1 MLHQPIG
8 ASVMTQERE
17 TKVERLEVRLT
28 AATKTLLS
36 QAAQLRHTTITDF
49 LLSSAVRAAEETL
62 VSPRVFEITS
72 DQGWNT
78 LMQALD
84 EPADSAPPPAL
95 VALLRAHRALS

>member
-1 MLHQPIG
+1 
-8 ASVMTQERE
+8 MTQDRE

-28 AATKTLLS
+28 AATKSLLS
-36 QAAQLRHTTITDF
+36 QAAQLRRTTVTDF

-72 DQGWNT
+72 DQGWEK

-84 EPADSAPPPAL
+84 EPADDVPPAAL
-95 VALLRAHRALS
+95 VALLRGHRALS